1 MTTQWTSNVAPPGNG
16 NLLGISKEEME
27 TRTGVLL
34 LYGKNSFGDKIYSY
48 LEITIPNLRRLKEAA
63 LKGEPFTPSDFGTVI
78 AAGRGEPTDEVRA
91 EIAALHQ
98 VFDGRTVVPKPAAAP
113 IPAAKKAWD
122 EY

>member
-1 MTTQWTSNVAPPGNG
+1 MG
-16 NLLGISKEEME
+16 LSKEELE

-48 LEITIPNLRRLKEAA
+48 LEITIPNLRRLKAATMSGEA
-63 LKGEPFTPSDFGTVI
+63 FTPSDFGTVI
-78 AAGRGEPTDEVRA
+78 AAGRGEPTEEVKA
-91 EIAALHQ
+91 EIAATHQ
-98 VFDGRTVVPKPAAAP
+98 VLDGRTAPAKPAASAAP